1 MSSGDPTADCYGLIA
16 CSLYGL
22 LLPRFRRLCW
32 GFSGRTNRGYGLRHC
47 LDSGGVSFTCMRYYA
62 FYLAKLVDE
71 RIDRRLL
78 NSAMLKSILNPI
90 LHCIAVLLA
99 LIDTRLA
106 IALYIVLPLM
116 FFIPSKLERYV
127 HSGET
132 EGR

>member
-1 MSSGDPTADCYGLIA
+1 
-16 CSLYGL
+16 
-22 LLPRFRRLCW
+22 
-32 GFSGRTNRGYGLRHC
+32 
-47 LDSGGVSFTCMRYYA
+47 MRYYA